1 MQLPADRRSKAFQKS
16 GVQADS
22 LSVAVGLRRNRRSL
36 SGVSDCGYGRTKMWV
51 GWIRSF
57 CTPEGAM
64 YTLSLVR
71 TSAVNGEWQ
80 RGHEQKHSPDS
91 DADTA
96 SGSRHPSEVV
106 ETFTELGDEVRG
118 LEDRSG
124 SVVRK

>member
-71 TSAVNGEWQ
+71 TSAVNVN
-80 RGHEQKHSPDS
+80 
-91 DADTA
+91 
-96 SGSRHPSEVV
+96 GSEGMGRATHPTRMLIPPPVPV
-106 ETFTELGDEVRG
+106 THPRL
-118 LEDRSG
+118 
-124 SVVRK
+124 